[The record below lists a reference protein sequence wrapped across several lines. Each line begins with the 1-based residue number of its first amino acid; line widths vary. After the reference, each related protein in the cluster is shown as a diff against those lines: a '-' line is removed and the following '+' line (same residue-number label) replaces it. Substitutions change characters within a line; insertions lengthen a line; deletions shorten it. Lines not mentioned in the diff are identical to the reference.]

1 MADRRRH
8 KLSPGAG
15 TGVATAL
22 KVPPRRRPSVKA
34 VAEVVAD
41 SGQGPKVQLLH
52 GRRRVDL
59 PTELVSLLLV
69 VAEAAGSGEA
79 VSVVVGNPPPAIE
92 PAAEELSSQQAADL
106 LNVSRPYVVKLA
118 RAGALPHRKVGNR
131 HRFAADDVLAYRDQE
146 RRRREAV
153 LAAMAPSDGYR
164 AEDF

>member
-1 MADRRRH
+1 MAAA
-8 KLSPGAG
+8 LE
-15 TGVATAL
+15 VA
-22 KVPPRRRPSVKA
+22 PRRRQSVKA

-41 SGQGPKVQLLH
+41 SGQGSKVQLVH

-79 VSVVVGNPPPAIE
+79 VSIVVGAPSSADQPT
-92 PAAEELSSQQAADL
+92 AEELSSQQTADL

-118 RAGALPHRKVGNR
+118 RAGVLPHRKVGNR
-131 HRFAADDVLAYRDQE
+131 HRFAAADVLTYRDQE
-146 RRRREAV
+146 RHRREAA

>member
-1 MADRRRH
+1 
-8 KLSPGAG
+8 
-15 TGVATAL
+15 VATAL
-22 KVPPRRRPSVKA
+22 EVAPRHRQSVKA

-41 SGQGPKVQLLH
+41 SGQGSKVQLLH

-79 VSVVVGNPPPAIE
+79 VSVVVGALSPAVE
-92 PAAEELSSQQAADL
+92 PVAEELSSQQAADL

-118 RAGALPHRKVGNR
+118 RAGVLPHRKVGNR
-131 HRFAADDVLAYRDQE
+131 HRFAAADVLAYRDQE

-153 LAAMAPSDGYR
+153 LAGMTPSDGYR